1 MSITNFSSLPSTKLE
16 LANRFKAYRL
26 SLNYSRSYIAQKSG
40 VSVGT
45 IRSFEQTG
53 TISLDNL
60 IKILRTLSLAGNF
73 EFLIPNL
80 GVNSVDLH
88 RLGHSKQR
96 ARPKKKNNEIIY
108 NIYAKKIF
116 ESFSILQLN
125 QKRNNSIVSEYSTSS
140 EEKVINNLGK

>member
-73 EFLIPNL
+73 EFSIPNL
-80 GVNSVDLH
+80 GINSVDLH

-96 ARPKKKNNEIIY
+96 ARPKKKNNEIPWGD
-108 NIYAKKIF
+108 
-116 ESFSILQLN
+116 
-125 QKRNNSIVSEYSTSS
+125 
-140 EEKVINNLGK
+140 EK

>member
-1 MSITNFSSLPSTKLE
+1 MKRKRLKSSYFPEKLLTDSELRNAGVVNLQSTSKLSK
-16 LANRFKAYRL
+16 NTVD
-26 SLNYSRSYIAQKSG
+26 YIAQKSG

-96 ARPKKKNNEIIY
+96 ARSKKKNNEIPWGD
-108 NIYAKKIF
+108 
-116 ESFSILQLN
+116 
-125 QKRNNSIVSEYSTSS
+125 
-140 EEKVINNLGK
+140 EK